1 MGTSSSSDAGPVAD
15 SSETPVWAP
24 LGKHRVFEVTGK
36 DAREF
41 LHRMLTQDV
50 KGIPVGS
57 GRAALFLT
65 VRGRVVGD
73 PYVWNLGDRFALTL
87 APRAA
92 EATIPA
98 LERYVITDDAVFT
111 DATDA
116 WTTGLYLPGAGVA
129 SPDPLEAA
137 DGSVHRAPRPFGSTP
152 AFAILARPAATVA
165 LERALR
171 LSKAREV
178 EGPSFHAS
186 RVEAGAPWFDAE
198 IDERIL
204 PNEAGLDAS
213 ISWTKGCYLGQEPVV
228 MAKHRGHPPS
238 RLVRFE
244 VDGREVPVRDVPL
257 WDGGRDVGRVT
268 TAVRSADGARV
279 RAMGFVRWD
288 LALSGRTFGLQDG
301 RVATVTDLLA

>member
-1 MGTSSSSDAGPVAD
+1 MTPPDAGPAAD
-15 SSETPVWAP
+15 SSGAPVWAP
-24 LGKHRVFEVTGK
+24 LGKHRVFEVTGR
-36 DAREF
+36 DARDF

-57 GRAALFLT
+57 GRAALLLT

-73 PYVWNLGDRFALTL
+73 PFVWNLGDRFAMTL

-98 LERYVITDDAVFT
+98 LERYVIADDVAFA

-116 WTTGLYLPGAGVA
+116 WTTGLYLPGAGAEAVA
-129 SPDPLEAA
+129 AL
-137 DGSVHRAPRPFGSTP
+137 GGGTLHLAPRPFGSGAAT
-152 AFAILARPAATVA
+152 AVLARPDDAVA

-171 LSKAREV
+171 VAKAVEV
-178 EGPSFHAS
+178 EGPTFHAL
-186 RVEAGAPWFDAE
+186 RVEAGVPWFGAE
-198 IDERIL
+198 IDDRIL

-213 ISWTKGCYLGQEPVV
+213 ISWTKGCYPGQEPVV

-244 VDGREVPVRDVPL
+244 GEGRQVPVRDVPL

-279 RAMGFVRWD
+279 RGMGFVRWD
-288 LALSGRTFGLQDG
+288 LALAGRTFGLENG
-301 RVATVTDLLA
+301 RVANVLDLLA